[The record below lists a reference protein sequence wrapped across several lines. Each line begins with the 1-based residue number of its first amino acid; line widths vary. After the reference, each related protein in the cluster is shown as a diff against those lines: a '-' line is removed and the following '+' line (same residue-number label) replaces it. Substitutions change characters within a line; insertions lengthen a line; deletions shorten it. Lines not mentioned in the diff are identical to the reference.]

1 MKLWLTLRAIEKR
14 IAAKI
19 GAKELKM
26 SEQNRM
32 YWGLKELRFL
42 MDEDVALDRIKE
54 KVDALMSVSLGC
66 QCSERYNYVVDQ
78 QKRVVEVD
86 GSEIV
91 RLTSADVKCHWE
103 VDLHMRPGTSEIVR
117 VTARRA

>member
-1 MKLWLTLRAIEKR
+1 
-14 IAAKI
+14 
-19 GAKELKM
+19 M

-54 KVDALMSVSLGC
+54 KVDALMNVSLGC

-91 RLTSADVKCHWE
+91 RLTTADVKCHWN

-117 VTARRA
+117 IEARRL

>member
-1 MKLWLTLRAIEKR
+1 
-14 IAAKI
+14 
-19 GAKELKM
+19 M

-42 MDEDVALDRIKE
+42 MDEHVALDRVKE
-54 KVDALMSVSLGC
+54 KVDALLNISLGC
-66 QCSERYNYVVDQ
+66 QCSEQYNYVVDE

-91 RLTSADVKCHWE
+91 RLTTADVKCHWV

-117 VTARRA
+117 VTARRV